1 MTEIAT
7 WGGER
12 RVMAWL
18 FRLGYN
24 SDACGRHSH
33 APATLCRVSKY
44 PLGDGGLIA
53 CTHLSNCEGA
63 HSAFCT
69 APRAITK
76 RTFISVLTSASGS
89 PSTAMM
95 SAA

>member
-18 FRLGYN
+18 FRLGDN

-33 APATLCRVSKY
+33 APATFVRCLEIPFGR
-44 PLGDGGLIA
+44 
-53 CTHLSNCEGA
+53 
-63 HSAFCT
+63 
-69 APRAITK
+69 R
-76 RTFISVLTSASGS
+76 RTDCVHASEQL
-89 PSTAMM
+89 
-95 SAA
+95 